1 MKYYKSDL
9 NKVIDYYGLD
19 YREGNGNCQ
28 LRTYCHHHN
37 GDGNYKLYA
46 YFDDDESVHLYCYS
60 SCGSMDLVG
69 FIMHYK
75 DCDYRT
81 AQNEIDMIVGRRHR
95 VGFVAQELYNPAKQL
110 EKRHENKSSA
120 DIKRLSA
127 EILSSYSNYAY
138 EGWVN
143 EGISAETQAKFGIRF
158 SIPDN
163 KVIIP
168 QVDKDGE
175 LIGVRGR
182 SLDDYEVEMYGKY
195 RPVTFRGKTLSF
207 PTSLNWYGLYQNKE
221 TIMKTKQVIIFES
234 EKSVMQ
240 LDTMMN
246 GHGNG
251 LALSGSS
258 ISDWQIREL
267 MKLDINEV
275 VVGLDKDYKDDV
287 GYNLHANLIV
297 KMFSKLL
304 LRFNVT
310 VIFDDVDGLL
320 GYKDSPT
327 DCGKETFLKLMKT
340 RKVMSL

>member
-9 NKVIDYYGLD
+9 NKVIDYYGFD

-69 FIMHYK
+69 FIMRYK
-75 DCDYRT
+75 DCNYHT
-81 AQNEIDMIVGRRHR
+81 AQNEIDMIVGRRHK

-182 SLDDYEVEMYGKY
+182 SLDQYEVETYGKY
-195 RPVTFRGKTLSF
+195 RPVTFRGQTLSF

-221 TIMKTKQVIIFES
+221 IIMKTKQAIIFES

-240 LDTMMN
+240 LDTMMD

-258 ISDWQIREL
+258 ISNWQIREL

-275 VVGLDKDYKDDV
+275 VIALDKDYKDQN
-287 GYNLHANLIV
+287 GYNLHANMIV
-297 KMFSKLL
+297 KMFQKLL
-304 LRFNVT
+304 IRFNVS
-310 VIFDDVDGLL
+310 VMFDDVDGVL

-327 DCGKETFLKLMKT
+327 DRGKDVFLKLMRE
-340 RKVMSL
+340 RKMMSL